1 MKKIFTILVFAL
13 IMLGASSC
21 QKDYLWGETKYYE
34 DFLWCKYEPVEMAQ
48 TIEFELNSDGKKFFD
63 SEKAYIKFKVV
74 GKDGKST
81 PKFVDI
87 TFNGK
92 RCDDYTFVVKP
103 NGESVSGRLGVIF
116 HNNAPKGKHE
126 LLIKYVCNSHIS
138 KVEVDGNEINVSNYT
153 LEEGKN
159 VLGFGLDA
167 DNPICVKKRDAVNP
181 LLAGLIIALVVF
193 VGLLVA
199 WLVARRFIYPPIKGS
214 VTFVGPGNFGGF
226 FKSKGYVRMVFTNQV
241 KKQGFFNRF
250 FKGKTKYYVGE
261 VWVTPIV
268 IQRSRRNEIR
278 VITSGS
284 FICNSYLTRG
294 VTSTIRNTATK
305 TKGEITFI

>member
-1 MKKIFTILVFAL
+1 MVFAL

-116 HNNAPKGKHE
+116 HNDAPKGKHE
-126 LLIKYVCNSHIS
+126 LLIKYVGNNHIS
-138 KVEVDGNEINVSNYT
+138 KVEVDGNEINVGNYT

-241 KKQGFFNRF
+241 KKQGFLNRF
-250 FKGKTKYYVGE
+250 FKGRTQYFTHE
-261 VWVTPIV
+261 VWDSPIE
-268 IQRSRRNEIR
+268 IRRSRANEVR
-278 VITSGS
+278 VIVSGRWV
-284 FICNSYLTRG
+284 CDSYLMRG
-294 VTSTIRNTATK
+294 VTRTIRNAT
-305 TKGEITFI
+305 TKSKGDITFI

>member
-1 MKKIFTILVFAL
+1 MVFAL

-74 GKDGKST
+74 DKDGKST

-87 TFNGK
+87 TFDGE

-116 HNNAPKGKHE
+116 HNDAPKGKHE
-126 LLIKYVCNSHIS
+126 LLIKYVGNNHIS
-138 KVEVDGNEINVSNYT
+138 KVEVDGNEINVSKYP
-153 LEEGKN
+153 LEVGKN
-159 VLGFGLDA
+159 ILGFGDA
-167 DNPICVKKRDAVNP
+167 DNPICVEKDIVTNP
-181 LLAGLIIALVVF
+181 LLLGLLITLGVF
-193 VGLLVA
+193 VGLVVA
-199 WLVARRFIYPPIKGS
+199 WLIARRFIYPPIKGS
-214 VTFVGPGNFGGF
+214 VTFVGPSNFGGF
-226 FKSKGYVRMVFTNQV
+226 FKSNGYVRMVFTNQV

-261 VWVTPIV
+261 VWVTPIE

>member
-1 MKKIFTILVFAL
+1 MKKIYTILVFAL

-63 SEKAYIKFKVV
+63 SEKAYIKFKVI
-74 GKDGKST
+74 GKDGRT
-81 PKFVDI
+81 PKYVDI
-87 TFNGK
+87 TFDGK

-116 HNNAPKGKHE
+116 HNDAPKGKHE
-126 LLIKYVCNSHIS
+126 LLIKYVGNNHIS
-138 KVEVDGNEINVSNYT
+138 KVEVDGNEINVGNYK

-193 VGLLVA
+193 VGLLVV
-199 WLVARRFIYPPIKGS
+199 WLILRRFIYPPIKLNSISFEGPDDFNGIF
-214 VTFVGPGNFGGF
+214 TFN
-226 FKSKGYVRMVFTNQV
+226 KCHRMIFTNQN
-241 KKQGFFNRF
+241 KRQGFFNWL
-250 FKGKTKYYVGE
+250 FKGKTKYIYGA
-261 VWVTPIV
+261 VWDSEIEIKQSLSNTV
-268 IQRSRRNEIR
+268 I
-278 VITSGS
+278 
-284 FICNSYLTRG
+284 YTRG
-294 VTSTIRNTATK
+294 GWYCDQYVLYAGSDFSIEN
-305 TKGEITFI
+305 GETNERGNICTQ

>member
-1 MKKIFTILVFAL
+1 MVFAL

-63 SEKAYIKFKVV
+63 SERAYIKFKVV

-87 TFNGK
+87 TFDGE

-116 HNNAPKGKHE
+116 HNDAPKGKHE
-126 LLIKYVCNSHIS
+126 LLIKYVCNNHIS
-138 KVEVDGNEINVSNYT
+138 KVEVDGKDINVGDYK

-159 VLGFGLDA
+159 VLGFGLDE

-199 WLVARRFIYPPIKGS
+199 WLVARRFIFYPPIKGS

-226 FKSKGYVRMVFTNQV
+226 FKSKHYVRMVFTNQI

-250 FKGKTKYYVGE
+250 FKGRTQYYTHE
-261 VWVTPIV
+261 VWDSPIE
-268 IQRSRRNEIR
+268 IRRSRSNEVR
-278 VITSGS
+278 VIVSGRWV
-284 FICNSYLTRG
+284 CDSYLMRG
-294 VTSTIRNTATK
+294 VTRTIRNAT
-305 TKGEITFI
+305 TKSKGDITFI

>member
-1 MKKIFTILVFAL
+1 MKKIYTILVFAL

-63 SEKAYIKFKVV
+63 SEKAYIKFKVI
-74 GKDGKST
+74 GKDGRT
-81 PKFVDI
+81 PKYVDI
-87 TFNGK
+87 TFDGK

-116 HNNAPKGKHE
+116 HNDAPKGKHE
-126 LLIKYVCNSHIS
+126 LLIKYVGNNHIS
-138 KVEVDGNEINVSNYT
+138 KVEVDGREINVSNYT

-199 WLVARRFIYPPIKGS
+199 WLVVRRFIYPPIKGS

-305 TKGEITFI
+305 TKGEITYI